1 MNFKLSEILEST
13 ILTEGRKEDAMKKY
27 GASKEL
33 VDKLSASDPS
43 GNNKYL
49 MWMVGQ
55 VMGAGEGDQI
65 PMADAVSVA
74 VERFHKQVNRFN
86 KEMADEAGLSDE
98 AKNNPKDINVYK
110 DINELLR
117 ITKVAEKRATDKDIK
132 READKVYEDENILV
146 LAPLTVRASCKYGS
160 GTRWCITGGQAPTYN
175 SHFDSYSKNSVFY
188 FITNKNMDQRS
199 EPRLYKYALQ
209 YYHDG
214 RKTWWD
220 AQDSSHN
227 APPSWFDRM
236 GSKAMDAINAY
247 QKTAAGEKLKR
258 EIKKFLLQPTSRGYA
273 TYREHLSDE
282 EKKAA
287 ISRIITNEGSTV
299 QVLESLVKDLTEKQK
314 NALLHNLTGLTN
326 STFNKVKDQLN
337 NQQLMNVIKN
347 NPVVLNNSDSVKYV
361 DEVLSDD
368 QKYGLAH
375 SLDKSKVSNTD
386 SKVVIRKWSMTEEE
400 RAKHNQYSQY
410 VFLLDTNKSEKG
422 IIEKLIKVDSLNPE
436 SYKIINGLKLRATM
450 DRALQMYAI
459 KTEAG
464 ILDDMAGRGGDAID
478 PGAFE
483 AIMERAVK
491 I

>member
-1 MNFKLSEILEST
+1 MKFKLSEILEST
-13 ILTEGRKEDAMKKY
+13 VITEGRKEDAMKKY

-65 PMADAVSVA
+65 PMADAVAVA

-86 KEMADEAGLSDE
+86 KEMAEESGISE
-98 AKNNPKDINVYK
+98 KAKKNPKDINVYK

-117 ITKVAEKRATDKDIK
+117 ITKVAEKKATDKDIK
-132 READKVYEDENILV
+132 READKVYEDDNILV

-160 GTRWCITGGQAPTYN
+160 GTKWCITGGQEPSYN
-175 SHFDSYSKNSVFY
+175 SHFDSYSKDAVFY
-188 FITNKNMDQRS
+188 FITNKNISQREDS
-199 EPRLYKYALQ
+199 RDYKYALQ
-209 YYHDG
+209 YYHNG
-214 RKTWWD
+214 KRTWWD
-220 AQDSSHN
+220 AQDSSHQT
-227 APPSWFDRM
+227 PPSWFDTL
-236 GSKAMDAINAY
+236 GAKAMDAINTY
-247 QKTAAGEKLKR
+247 QKRAAGEKLQR
-258 EIKKFLLQPTSRGYA
+258 EIQKFLLQPTARNY
-273 TYREHLSDE
+273 TNYREHLTPE
-282 EKKAA
+282 QKKEA

-314 NALLHNLTGLTN
+314 NAILHNLTGLTN

-347 NPVVLNNSDSVKYV
+347 NPVVLNNAESVKYV

-368 QKYGLAH
+368 QKYKLAH

-386 SKVVIRKWSMTEEE
+386 SKVVIRKWSMTEQE

-422 IIEKLIKVDSLNPE
+422 KIEKLIKVDSLNPE

-450 DRALQMYAI
+450 DRSLQMYAI

-464 ILDDMAGRGGDAID
+464 LLDEFNNLGGDSID
-478 PGAFE
+478 PSAFD